1 VTDVTDITIL
11 GAGIFGLSIAWAAVR
26 RGARV
31 TVIDPHGPGAGA
43 SGGLVGALAPH
54 APEQWNAAKAFQ
66 LRSLLMAESWWAE
79 VAATGGKDPLYARSG
94 RLQPLGQRDLAEAR
108 ALSAATLWEGMAQW
122 TLCPAA
128 DFGHWLPGETVIHDT
143 LAARI
148 APRAALAALTA
159 TIIARGGAIVTDAPH
174 RGLVLHATGHAGLA
188 SDLGQPIKGQAA
200 LLAHDA
206 RDLPQIYAD
215 GLHIVPHGDGTTA
228 IGSTT
233 ERDRTDTKT
242 DDQLDA
248 VIARARAIV
257 PALANA
263 PVIARWAGL
272 RPRTT
277 TRQPILGPHPHH
289 PGQFIAN
296 GGFKTGFGLAPLVGE
311 TMADLLLDGRD
322 MIPDEFRA

>member
-1 VTDVTDITIL
+1 MTDITIL
-11 GAGIFGLSIAWAAVR
+11 GAGIFGLSIGWAAAR

-79 VAATGGKDPLYARSG
+79 VMAIGGKDPLYARTG
-94 RLQPLGQRDLAEAR
+94 RLQPLGQRELAEAR
-108 ALSAATLWEGMAQW
+108 ALSAGALWEGRAHW
-122 TLCPAA
+122 TLRPAA
-128 DFGHWLPGETVIHDT
+128 DFGDWLPGVTVIHDT
-143 LAARI
+143 LSARI
-148 APRAALAALTA
+148 APRAALGALAAA
-159 TIIARGGAIVTDAPH
+159 IIAKGGTITLDAPH
-174 RGLVLHATGHAGLA
+174 KGFVLHATGHAGLA
-188 SDLGQPIKGQAA
+188 PDLGQPIKGQAA

-215 GLHIVPHGDGTTA
+215 SLHVVPHGDGTTA

-233 ERDRTDTKT
+233 ERDRTDTTT
-242 DDQLDA
+242 DDQIDA

-257 PALANA
+257 PALADA

-277 TRQPILGPHPHH
+277 SRQPIVGPHPHH
-289 PGQFIAN
+289 PGQYIAN

-322 MIPDEFRA
+322 TIPDGFRP

>member
-1 VTDVTDITIL
+1 MTEITIL
-11 GAGIFGLSIAWAAVR
+11 GAGIFGLSIGWAAAR

-54 APEQWNAAKAFQ
+54 APEQWTAAKAFQ
-66 LRSLLMAESWWAE
+66 LRSLLLAESWWAE
-79 VAATGGKDPLYARSG
+79 VAATGGKDPLYARTG
-94 RLQPLGQRDLAEAR
+94 RLQPLGQRDLAETR
-108 ALSAATLWEGMAQW
+108 ALSAATLWQGQARW
-122 TLCPAA
+122 SLRPAA
-128 DFGHWLPGETVIHDT
+128 DFGDWLPGEMVIHDT
-143 LAARI
+143 LSARI

-159 TIIARGGAIVTDAPH
+159 AISAKGGTIATDAPH
-174 RGLVLHATGHAGLA
+174 KGLVLHATGHAGLA
-188 SDLGQPIKGQAA
+188 PGLGQPIKGQAA

-215 GLHIVPHGDGTTA
+215 SLHIVPHGDGSTA

-233 ERDRTDTKT
+233 ERDRTDTAT

-257 PALANA
+257 PALAKA

-272 RPRTT
+272 RPRTK
-277 TRQPILGPHPHH
+277 TRQPILGPHPQH

-311 TMADLLLDGRD
+311 TMADLLLEGHDA
-322 MIPDEFRA
+322 IPDGFRP